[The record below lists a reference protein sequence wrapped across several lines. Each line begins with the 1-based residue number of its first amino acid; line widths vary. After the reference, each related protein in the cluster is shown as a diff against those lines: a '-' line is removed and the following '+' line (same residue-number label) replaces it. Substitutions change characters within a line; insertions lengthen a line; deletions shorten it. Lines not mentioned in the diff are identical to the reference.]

1 MEIHDGA
8 HAAPQK
14 SFTHSPTGFRRMTPG
29 LLKADRA
36 AEKFNGL
43 PEGVQ
48 SHGQLLAAFKEARSK
63 LGISARIVHA
73 VDFLFCFTQPQDWH
87 ADSRPIVWPSN
98 EVLRTALGL
107 EKSQVKEIIR
117 RLIELG
123 LVTMKD
129 SPNGKRYGN
138 RVPNNPLGR
147 ITEAYGFDLS
157 IFAISF
163 AEFVRLGKEIK
174 AERAALA
181 QLRRKDTIARK
192 AISQILE
199 TASEYGLD
207 GDQWETLARET
218 KDLISAMKDVERVDE
233 METGVRSL
241 QRRQEAARERL
252 EMLLGTV
259 ETDPKEPENRT
270 HIYNYNPTADLNKDT
285 VIAAKGCSSPSGTSY
300 SQNPRSVPDGTTTRS
315 VPPARPERTDKGL
328 VDRTSA
334 DELARLAPKL
344 RDYLRRPD
352 PNWSN
357 IVDAADWL
365 RGELGVSKSL
375 WDDACITMGRNRAA
389 MALAP
394 ITSRA
399 RSKIP
404 AAISAAWSKRTAR
417 ANSTSTRR
425 FGAYERL
432 PIRITAPAIRA
443 DQTAAICMDTADM
456 HIANHTGR
464 PVAPGSA
471 ADPLPC
477 PPGDFRRQV
486 PGNRPKPPN

>member
-1 MEIHDGA
+1 MEIHDSA
-8 HAAPQK
+8 HAAPQTN
-14 SFTHSPTGFRRMTPG
+14 FTYSPTGFRRMTPG
-29 LLKADRA
+29 LLKADRQ

-48 SHGQLLAAFKEARSK
+48 SHGQLLAAFKAARSK
-63 LGISARIVHA
+63 LGISARIVHT
-73 VDFLFCFTQPQDWH
+73 VDFLFCFTQPQDWK

-117 RLIELG
+117 QLIELG

-138 RVPNNPLGR
+138 RVPNNPQGR

-157 IFAISF
+157 IFAIRF

-174 AERAALA
+174 AERAALG
-181 QLRRKDTIARK
+181 QLRRKATIARK

-207 GDQWETLARET
+207 GDEWEALARET
-218 KDLISAMKDVERVDE
+218 KDLLSALKEVERVEE
-233 METGVRSL
+233 MEIGVKSL

-252 EMLLGTV
+252 ETLLGTV

-270 HIYNYNPTADLNKDT
+270 HIYNYNRTSNLNKDT
-285 VIAAKGCSSPSGTSY
+285 VIAAKECSGPSETFSSQDPRPVPGGT
-300 SQNPRSVPDGTTTRS
+300 NRLS
-315 VPPARPERTDKGL
+315 VPPERPERTDKGL

-352 PNWSN
+352 PNWSD

-389 MALAP
+389 MALAL
-394 ITSRA
+394 ITTKEPGQIKNPGGYFRRMVQKDSTGELYLDSSFWGLRQAANPDHPARHKSRSD
-399 RSKIP
+399 R
-404 AAISAAWSKRTAR
+404 
-417 ANSTSTRR
+417 
-425 FGAYERL
+425 G
-432 PIRITAPAIRA
+432 
-443 DQTAAICMDTADM
+443 DM
-456 HIANHTGR
+456 H
-464 PVAPGSA
+464 
-471 ADPLPC
+471 
-477 PPGDFRRQV
+477 GDC
-486 PGNRPKPPN
+486 

>member
-1 MEIHDGA
+1 
-8 HAAPQK
+8 
-14 SFTHSPTGFRRMTPG
+14 MTPG
-29 LLKADRA
+29 LLKADRK
-36 AEKFNGL
+36 AEKFTGL

-48 SHGQLLAAFKEARSK
+48 SHGQLLAAFKAARSK

-73 VDFLFCFTQPQDWH
+73 VDFLFCFTHPQDWQ

-138 RVPNNPLGR
+138 RVPNSPLGR

-157 IFAISF
+157 IFAVRH

-174 AERAALA
+174 AERTALG
-181 QLRRKDTIARK
+181 QLRRKATIARK

-199 TASEYGLD
+199 TATEYGLD
-207 GDQWETLARET
+207 GDEWQTLARET
-218 KDLISAMKDVERVDE
+218 KDILSALKDVERVEE
-233 METGVRSL
+233 METGVQSL
-241 QRRQEAARERL
+241 QRRQQAARERL
-252 EMLLGTV
+252 ESLLGTV

-270 HIYNYNPTADLNKDT
+270 HIYNYNRTSNLQKDT
-285 VIAAKGCSSPSGTSY
+285 VITAKGCSSPSETSSPQDPRPVPGGT
-300 SQNPRSVPDGTTTRS
+300 NTRS
-315 VPPARPERTDKGL
+315 VPPARPEKTDKGM

-352 PNWSN
+352 PTWSD

-389 MALAP
+389 MALAL
-394 ITSRA
+394 ITTKEPGHVKNPGGYF
-399 RSKIP
+399 RSMLRKDVAGELNLDQSI
-404 AAISAAWSKRTAR
+404 WGLR
-417 ANSTSTRR
+417 
-425 FGAYERL
+425 
-432 PIRITAPAIRA
+432 RA
-443 DQTAAICMDTADM
+443 DNPHHPSRRNRLSNGGEMQ
-456 HIANHTGR
+456 
-464 PVAPGSA
+464 
-471 ADPLPC
+471 
-477 PPGDFRRQV
+477 GDC
-486 PGNRPKPPN
+486 